1 MARVLCSVSEG
12 ARPAE
17 ATVEVRDYQGRPEY
31 LPVDRALIIAENGT
45 SYLSVAV
52 LHVEPTK
59 KAALVD
65 LPVEA
70 DSGANRI
77 WVNLANLTDLA
88 EASVSESGRIGPLEA
103 EGSGELPYANDFILA
118 RGKGEAAR
126 S

>member
-1 MARVLCSVSEG
+1 MARVVCSVTEG

-31 LPVDRALIIAENGT
+31 LPVDSALVVAENGT

-52 LHVEPTK
+52 IHVDPTK
-59 KAALVD
+59 KAALVA

-77 WVNLANLTDLA
+77 WVKLASLTDLT
-88 EASVSESGRIGPLEA
+88 EAS
-103 EGSGELPYANDFILA
+103 
-118 RGKGEAAR
+118 AR
-126 S
+126 SSPPGRSEPLRPENSSA